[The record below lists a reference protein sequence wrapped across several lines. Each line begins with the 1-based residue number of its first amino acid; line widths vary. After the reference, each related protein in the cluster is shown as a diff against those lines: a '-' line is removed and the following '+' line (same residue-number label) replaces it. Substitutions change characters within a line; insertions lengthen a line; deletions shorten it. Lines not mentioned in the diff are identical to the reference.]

1 MDFLFDLAGPVA
13 VILVFAIAAAEG
25 GLLIGLFLPGEA
37 PLIIAGV
44 LAYQGR
50 VSLTVIL
57 AAACLG
63 AVLGDSGGYWL
74 GRRYGSRLEST
85 KLGRRIGP
93 ERWERSRAYVR
104 ERGGKAVFAGRF
116 ISIFRTLAPPVAGSA
131 HMPYR
136 RFLVWNVPAAIIFAG
151 ALVMAGYLAGSSW
164 HLIEENLGRASM
176 VLLVVVVVLGAFAV
190 GARWVAA
197 NYLSLH
203 SRVERLLAE
212 RHVKALRDRYE
223 RQIAFLVRRF
233 DPRARFGLSLTIG
246 LAIVVAFG
254 LAFGELVDEVI
265 ERDTGFIDGP
275 ILRFLTEARS
285 PEVTTMMRAVTYV
298 GGAVAA
304 LVIMTTAIVVAFRKT
319 KSFRQPAFLAFC
331 LVGALG
337 LSPVIKL
344 MVQRPRPDL
353 SPVFDA
359 GGLAFPS
366 GHATTSAI
374 VFGSLAYVLTR
385 HQSWRTNVWLWAVA
399 GMMAFLIGF
408 SRLYLGVHWT
418 TDVIGG
424 WTLGLMWVALGVV
437 VTDLAWEIGVPR
449 RADEIAPAGE
459 NQPRVT
465 SVQ

>member
-1 MDFLFDLAGPVA
+1 VDFLFDMAGPV
-13 VILVFAIAAAEG
+13 VVVLVFAIAAAEG

-44 LAYQGR
+44 IAYQGR

-74 GRRYGSRLEST
+74 GRRYGRRLETT
-85 KLGRRIGP
+85 KLGRRIGE

-116 ISIFRTLAPPVAGSA
+116 VSIFRTLAPPVAGTA

-136 RFLVWNVPAAIIFAG
+136 RFVVWNVPAAIIFAG

-164 HLIEENLGRASM
+164 HLVEENLGRASL
-176 VLLVVVVVLGAFAV
+176 VLLIVVFVLGAFAL
-190 GARWVAA
+190 GARWVGA
-197 NYLSLH
+197 NYHRLH
-203 SRVERLLAE
+203 RRVERLLAE
-212 RHVKALRDRYE
+212 RHVKALRQRYE
-223 RQIAFLVRRF
+223 RQIAFLSRRF

-254 LAFGELVDEVI
+254 LSFGELADEVI
-265 ERDTGFIDGP
+265 EEETGFVDGP
-275 ILRFLTEARS
+275 VLRFLTDARS
-285 PEVTTMMRAVTYV
+285 PELTTIMRVVTYS

-304 LVIMTTAIVVAFRKT
+304 LMIMTTAIVVAFQRT
-319 KSFRQPAFLAFC
+319 GSYRQPAFLSFC

-344 MVQRPRPDL
+344 IVQRPRPDL

-385 HQSWRTNVWLWAVA
+385 QQSWRTNVWIWAVA
-399 GMMAFLIGF
+399 GMFSFLIGF

-418 TDVIGG
+418 TDVVGG

-437 VTDLAWEIGVPR
+437 VTDLAWEIRVPKR
-449 RADEIAPAGE
+449 GDEVGTAPEDRPSA
-459 NQPRVT
+459 T
-465 SVQ
+465 SVR